1 MATEAKKVVNHPLDP
16 LLPDEIETAGELLR
30 DSPEFTDNARMVK
43 IELNEP
49 SKEVLNEYR
58 KNGDQIERE
67 AFAVIRDSPE
77 RKTYEAVVSLEHEEI
92 KQVEHIAGAQPS
104 IAIQ

>member
-49 SKEVLNEYR
+49 SKEALN
-58 KNGDQIERE
+58 DTER
-67 AFAVIRDSPE
+67 
-77 RKTYEAVVSLEHEEI
+77 TEI
-92 KQVEHIAGAQPS
+92 KSSVRLS
-104 IAIQ
+104 R